1 MNTVLVDCE
10 AIINSR
16 PITFMPDSES
26 EIRPLTPADY
36 LQVIKEIGVLDLD
49 HIENGRLNK
58 RYIYQ

>member
-1 MNTVLVDCE
+1 
-10 AIINSR
+10 
-16 PITFMPDSES
+16 MPDSES
-26 EIRPLTPADY
+26 EIRPLTPSDY